1 VASALAFSEATK
13 VYRKG
18 RRALDGITFAVEAGA
33 RACLLGPNGAGK
45 STAIRLLEGAI
56 RPTSGG
62 VFLLG
67 EEVGTPS
74 YEDAR
79 RRTGV
84 VPQGP
89 GMYTDLDAGEYLDIV
104 RRLYGRRD
112 LGRVVEVFGLGPHLK
127 TRMSELSGGFQR
139 RLVLASALLSE
150 PALLLLDEPTVG
162 LDPVATRDVHEFLR
176 EAMNER
182 TTLLCTHNLAEAERL
197 CDEVIILDRG
207 RVIVHKPLSQL
218 RREARPRL
226 RIAAAQ
232 GVDALREAI
241 GRHGH
246 SAEADGDGVLLASE
260 DPRAEAPAL
269 LRALLADGLDVY
281 ECTPIEA
288 SLETMF
294 LEALQQ

>member
-1 VASALAFSEATK
+1 VPSALAFREATK
-13 VYRKG
+13 VYRG
-18 RRALDGITFAVEAGA
+18 DRRALDGVSFAVEAGA

-56 RPTSGG
+56 RPTAGG

-67 EEVGTPS
+67 EETGTPY
-74 YEDAR
+74 YEAAR

-89 GMYTDLDAGEYLDIV
+89 GMYSDLGAGEYLDTV
-104 RRLYGRRD
+104 RRLYGRGD

-127 TRMSELSGGFQR
+127 TRMAELSGGFQR

-150 PALLLLDEPTVG
+150 PELLLLDEPTVG

-176 EAMNER
+176 EGMEGR

-197 CDEVIILDRG
+197 CDEVIILDHG
-207 RVIVHKPLSQL
+207 RVVVHKPLSQL

-226 RIAAAQ
+226 RIGAAQ
-232 GVDALREAI
+232 GVDAVLEALKRR
-241 GRHGH
+241 GRT
-246 SAEADGDGVLLASE
+246 AEEDGDAVLLVSA

-269 LRALLADGLDVY
+269 LRALLADGLEVY

-294 LEALQQ
+294 LEAIQR